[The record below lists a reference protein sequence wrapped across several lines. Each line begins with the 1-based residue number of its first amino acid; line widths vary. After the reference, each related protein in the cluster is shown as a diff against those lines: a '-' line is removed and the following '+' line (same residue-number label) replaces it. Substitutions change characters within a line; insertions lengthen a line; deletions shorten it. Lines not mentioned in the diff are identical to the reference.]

1 MVLAQALRRG
11 VHLPTCAIIFTT
23 FLWGTWWIPLRK
35 LDSTADGAIWF
46 TGVGVLLPALC
57 FVPLMLRRHKR
68 LLAGG
73 WPLVI
78 CALSF
83 GVACAFYA
91 EGAMRGNVARVIL
104 LFYMTPIWSTL
115 LARVLL
121 AEPITHRRLAS
132 IVIGLGGMWILLGG
146 DGSVPLP
153 HDVAEWMGLI
163 AGFAWALAMVYTQI
177 NNKLETLEIAGPV
190 FFAFAIVFISTTL
203 IPGGR
208 HWNTDTLNLW
218 LGAVPWIVAIAVIWH
233 LPSIILTLFGGAA
246 VEPGRVAI
254 LLMLEVIIGVGSAAM
269 LANEPFGMREGIGA
283 VLVVAAGLC
292 EFMPSSQKF
301 KDV

>member
-1 MVLAQALRRG
+1 MVLSQALRRG
-11 VHLPTCAIIFTT
+11 IHLPTCAILFTT

-35 LDSTADGAIWF
+35 LDSLGDGTIWF
-46 TGVGVLLPALC
+46 TGVGALLPALL
-57 FVPLMLRRHKR
+57 FIPLMLRRRRR

-73 WPLVI
+73 LPLLI

-115 LARVLL
+115 LARLL
-121 AEPITHRRLAS
+121 LSEPITRRRLAS
-132 IVIGLGGMWILLGG
+132 IVVGLSGMWIVLGG
-146 DGSVPLP
+146 DGAIPLP
-153 HDVAEWMGLI
+153 RDVAEWMGLI

-177 NNKLETLEIAGPV
+177 NSKLATLEIAGPV

-208 HWNTDTLNLW
+208 DWSTTSLSLW
-218 LGAVPWIVAIAVIWH
+218 PAAVAWILALAMIWH
-233 LPSIILTLFGGAA
+233 LPSIILTLFGGAS

-269 LANEPFGMREGIGA
+269 LANEPFGLREGIGA
-283 VLVVAAGLC
+283 VLVIAAGLC

-301 KDV
+301 KDS